1 MSTNP
6 SASLP
11 EMEELT
17 HEDLELAS
25 VLQGVMGSGG
35 PPERLPATGP
45 DPESLSAEDVE
56 LGGLLADLLSEESEI
71 EGQLQ
76 PSVSALVR
84 EHTAYEG
91 PTHVAGAPTRSAI
104 PVNTDPRPRST
115 DILDEALRLS
125 EQAGLVAA
133 RPVPTVDEPREGDVL
148 LMALERGGAAG
159 LLRTSE
165 RPNFSGKLRG
175 RAAGRMRRSRRG

>member
-6 SASLP
+6 SASPP
-11 EMEELT
+11 EVEELT

-35 PPERLPATGP
+35 PAARVPATGP
-45 DPESLSAEDVE
+45 DPEGLSAEDVE
-56 LGGLLADLLSEESEI
+56 LGGLLADILSEESES

-76 PSVSALVR
+76 PPVSNSVR

-91 PTHVAGAPTRSAI
+91 PTLVAGVPTRTAI

-115 DILDEALRLS
+115 DILEEALRLG

-133 RPVPTVDEPREGDVL
+133 RPVPTADEPREGDVL

-159 LLRTSE
+159 LLRPSE
-165 RPNFSGKLRG
+165 RLNFSGKLRG
-175 RAAGRMRRSRRG
+175 RAVGRMRRSRRG